1 MFSKYHLVLR
11 FAMEESSFRF
21 KQNKILKYNEDGSFN
36 VYIQKNNH
44 GKDKET
50 NWLPAPD
57 GPFYMLM
64 RLYWPED
71 AFLKG
76 TWKSPAVIKTK

>member
-1 MFSKYHLVLR
+1 
-11 FAMEESSFRF
+11 MEESSFRF

-50 NWLPAPD
+50 NWLSAPE
-57 GPFYMLM
+57 GPFSVVM
-64 RLYWPED
+64 RLYRPKPEALD
-71 AFLKG
+71 G
-76 TWKSPAVIKTK
+76 TWKLPPWMRVK